1 MLDSCSAERL
11 RTLLIL
17 SRSRKCLSANHARV
31 DEARPAKI
39 QRCDSGLSIPEEV
52 EMSGEKKDS
61 LARAQKRLLYP
72 EEVLVRSVIS

>member
-1 MLDSCSAERL
+1 
-11 RTLLIL
+11 
-17 SRSRKCLSANHARV
+17 
-31 DEARPAKI
+31 
-39 QRCDSGLSIPEEV
+39 V